1 MTRDPAGNRIE
12 IAANFTSSPRMGDD
26 FGMRITVATLLAL
39 TVTGCAAT
47 ASRTLPR
54 SSLIA
59 RARAGD
65 EQPPTAREQAV
76 VRFAAAEVG
85 KRYCWGGTGPAC
97 FDCSGLVQR
106 AWSAVGVHVPR
117 TSGAIASEL
126 TPVALDDV
134 RAGDILWWPGHVAIY
149 AGEGWAIEALDAR
162 DGVVRRP
169 ARDPY
174 RAFRP

>member
-1 MTRDPAGNRIE
+1 MSERGKS
-12 IAANFTSSPRMGDD
+12 ANFTSLLRMRDD
-26 FGMRITVATLLAL
+26 PGMRIAVTTVLAL
-39 TVTGCAAT
+39 AVTGCAANAT
-47 ASRTLPR
+47 RTLPR
-54 SSLIA
+54 SSLLV
-59 RARAGD
+59 RARAG
-65 EQPPTAREQAV
+65 EEPPPSAQEQAV

-85 KRYCWGGTGPAC
+85 KRYCRGGTGPAC

-117 TSGAIASEL
+117 TSAAIASEL
-126 TPVALDDV
+126 TPVPLDDV